1 MANML
6 PPFVPPS
13 ARVPSESLPLIT
25 EFVIERGAHVSAAAQ
40 GVATPPRAW
49 TSEDETELPSIEEFL
64 MARAESAAGS
74 SNGASAGAAPAASDV
89 ESHVEPAGA
98 AAESEAMAGAR
109 PENEPAVG
117 ITPGELERD
126 EGEPIPPA
134 ETEVILPAVSA
145 DASEVKESAPPGA
158 RFNDEAGSAEA
169 EAPGITVSE
178 AWQASAVSPAVAG
191 EEASAR
197 AHELEHGSPEH
208 AETEHAETEHDE
220 WGDEAP
226 ASTGAAAA
234 SPAGDVAWV
243 SEERDAFDWQGVS
256 NIAAGP
262 DETRRAEEAWSGTE
276 WEPRRNPE
284 HEQVATALVQLA
296 RRVRAGEV
304 KVELPANATVEA
316 SLAAVLAALLA
327 EEER

>member
-40 GVATPPRAW
+40 AIATPPRAW

-64 MARAESAAGS
+64 MARAESAHIAG
-74 SNGASAGAAPAASDV
+74 SNGAGREAQPASEVEPHAEPEPVAARTTV
-89 ESHVEPAGA
+89 ES
-98 AAESEAMAGAR
+98 GAR
-109 PENEPAVG
+109 PKDEPADG
-117 ITPGELERD
+117 ITPEALERE
-126 EGEPIPPA
+126 EGEPIPLA
-134 ETEVILPAVSA
+134 ETEIILPPISA
-145 DASEVKESAPPGA
+145 DASEVTESTPPGA
-158 RFNDEAGSAEA
+158 RFNDEAADARA
-169 EAPGITVSE
+169 EAPGITMTE
-178 AWQASAVSPAVAG
+178 AWAASAVSPAVAG
-191 EEASAR
+191 EAAAERAEAAER
-197 AHELEHGSPEH
+197 AAS
-208 AETEHAETEHDE
+208 EHDE
-220 WGDEAP
+220 WGEMPSEPAPSSAP
-226 ASTGAAAA
+226 AQSADA
-234 SPAGDVAWV
+234 AWV
-243 SEERDAFDWQGVS
+243 SEERDAFDWNGVGT
-256 NIAAGP
+256 IAAGP
-262 DETRRAEEAWSGTE
+262 DESRRAEEAWSGTE

>member
-1 MANML
+1 LANML

-40 GVATPPRAW
+40 AIATPPRAW
-49 TSEDETELPSIEEFL
+49 TSEDQTELPSIEEFL
-64 MARAESAAGS
+64 MARAESAPVAGG
-74 SNGASAGAAPAASDV
+74 NGTQPEAQQPTPEAESPHAEAEAASTEGPV
-89 ESHVEPAGA
+89 ESGLRPDDEPA
-98 AAESEAMAGAR
+98 S
-109 PENEPAVG
+109 G
-117 ITPGELERD
+117 ITPDALERE
-126 EGEPIPPA
+126 EGEPVPPA
-134 ETEVILPAVSA
+134 ETEIILSPVSV
-145 DASEVKESAPPGA
+145 DASEVKESTPPGA
-158 RFNDEAGSAEA
+158 RFNEEAADAQA
-169 EAPGITVSE
+169 EAPGITMSE
-178 AWQASAVSPAVAG
+178 AWAASAVSPAVAG
-191 EEASAR
+191 EEAAER
-197 AHELEHGSPEH
+197 AEAADHSGP
-208 AETEHAETEHDE
+208 EHDE
-220 WGDEAP
+220 WGEMSSEPAKGTAP
-226 ASTGAAAA
+226 AQ
-234 SPAGDVAWV
+234 PADAAWV
-243 SEERDAFDWQGVS
+243 SEERDAFDWNGVGT
-256 NIAAGP
+256 IAAGP